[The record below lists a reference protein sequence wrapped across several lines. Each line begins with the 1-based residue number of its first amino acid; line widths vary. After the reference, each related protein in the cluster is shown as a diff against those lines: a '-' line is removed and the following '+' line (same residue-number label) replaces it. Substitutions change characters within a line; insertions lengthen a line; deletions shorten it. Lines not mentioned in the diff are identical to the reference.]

1 MKEFDKLVD
10 IISQLREECPWDKEQ
25 THESLSKHLIEEA
38 YELLDS
44 LAKLNN
50 NNQESYR
57 NLSSELGDL
66 LLQILLHSKIASEN
80 GYFSIVEVVDSLNEK
95 LIKRHP
101 HVFGDVSLDSA
112 KEVEKQWEKIKQE
125 DKQSIFDDIN
135 KNLPAITTAFKAQ
148 RKAESLNLS
157 YKNYEEA
164 LEDLISEIEEL
175 KEASSN
181 DEKKYELGD
190 VLFSLVNVSRYI
202 EADPEIQ
209 LKKSTERFIN
219 RAKYVESNKDDNF
232 IAIVISPFI
241 FILPVIKADIEL
253 IFLFNCLFI
262 PASWISYSKS
272 ETALKPLNMIVAL
285 YLEQSVVVIVEN
297 DKIFNLCGLNFKSL
311 KSDFFI
317 ISTLS
322 SAEKR

>member
-1 MKEFDKLVD
+1 MKEFDELID
-10 IISQLREECPWDKEQ
+10 IISKLREDCPWDKEQ

-44 LAKLNN
+44 LAKLNGED
-50 NNQESYR
+50 ESFK
-57 NLSSELGDL
+57 NLESELGDL

-80 GYFSIVEVVDSLNEK
+80 GYFSIVGVIDSLNKK

-101 HVFGDVSLDSA
+101 HVFGDVKLESP

-125 DKQSIFDDIN
+125 DKNSIFDDIN

-148 RKAESLNLS
+148 RKAESINLS

-164 LEDLISEIEEL
+164 LEDLISEIDEL
-175 KEASSN
+175 KHALSQ

-190 VLFSLVNVSRYI
+190 VLFSLINVSRYI

-219 RAKYVESNKDDNF
+219 RAKYVESKINDN
-232 IAIVISPFI
+232 S
-241 FILPVIKADIEL
+241 DIE
-253 IFLFNCLFI
+253 
-262 PASWISYSKS
+262 
-272 ETALKPLNMIVAL
+272 
-285 YLEQSVVVIVEN
+285 
-297 DKIFNLCGLNFKSL
+297 
-311 KSDFFI
+311 
-317 ISTLS
+317 TLWNEAKK
-322 SAEKR
+322 AEIE